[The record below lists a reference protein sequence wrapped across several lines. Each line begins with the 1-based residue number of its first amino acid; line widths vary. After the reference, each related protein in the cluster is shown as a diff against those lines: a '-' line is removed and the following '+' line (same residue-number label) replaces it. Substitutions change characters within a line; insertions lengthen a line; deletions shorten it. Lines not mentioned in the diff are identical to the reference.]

1 MNLRKFENRKTKKNN
16 IPLILFWCIAFYC
29 LLGCKQNNTEHKIVI
44 ENGKITLGFEEN
56 TGAFVVFR
64 NSDNSHDFLD
74 PRILPES
81 LWEVDLLSPS
91 GIKTIDMTTP
101 SDFHFLKRD
110 PYSLV
115 LTWDNFKEIENN
127 DFKVTVLVT
136 LQNNKPLSSWKI
148 SVEGT
153 AGENLSRV
161 VFPII
166 TGIKD
171 LGDEYLAAPKWMG
184 EKLKNP
190 RSHLLKLPGEEK
202 KYELKY
208 PGRMSLQ
215 CIALYNDSEKFG
227 LYTACNDSLA
237 YVKNFSYELDTLNSL
252 TYKMVNYPSIDSL
265 ANNYAPPYE
274 AIIGSFKGDW
284 ISAAEQYRE
293 WGSKQRWSLESRFKK
308 GLTSSSIEKTA
319 LWIWNRGR
327 SDNVLVPAK
336 DLKQKLGL
344 PVNVFWHWWH
354 GCSYDDGFPEYFPP
368 REGKESFITAMT
380 SAQDEGIGA
389 IVYMNQMQWGTNTE
403 SWGKENAS
411 RYAVKDINGNLN
423 THVYNVFTGKSL
435 TTMCMGTQF
444 WKDKYSSL
452 CDIAVNTYQTNGVY
466 MDQACFSFLCYDKTH
481 GHSIGGG
488 NYWLK
493 NFAKLTQQI
502 RSKFSQK
509 NDPFLAGEGVSEA
522 WLPYLDA
529 FLTLQV
535 SMERYAGDNGWEPIP
550 FFQAVYHQYAITYG
564 NYSSLI
570 VPPYDELWP
579 KEYAPSDQLELLDES
594 YNKQFL
600 MEQARSFVWGL
611 QPTISNYQN
620 FLSSERKEEIDFL
633 LNLAKVRYRGLKYL
647 LHGKFLR
654 SPDMEFPEQELK
666 MSRLSIYAGKTGESV
681 TTFQKIYPLIYSGT
695 WKSDDNQVGIALAS
709 ISDDPFHVDFS
720 INSDD
725 YELPPSG
732 RLNII
737 DAEGKKFMTAYSN
750 GKIQVDFTLQAKQ
763 LCIIEIVPNL

>member
-1 MNLRKFENRKTKKNN
+1 MKIRKSK
-16 IPLILFWCIAFYC
+16 PYILASFYIAFFC
-29 LLGCKQNNTEHKIVI
+29 FLGCNDSDISQNVNLS
-44 ENGKITLGFEEN
+44 NGKVELRFDKD
-56 TGAFVVFR
+56 TGALLVFR
-64 NSDNSHDFLD
+64 ESDKSYDFIDSLIPPKSIWEIDFL
-74 PRILPES
+74 L
-81 LWEVDLLSPS
+81 PS
-91 GIKTIDMTTP
+91 GIKTIDMNDATG
-101 SDFHFLKRD
+101 FHSSKRD
-110 PYSLV
+110 SFSLV
-115 LTWDNFKEIENN
+115 LIWDNFKNMVN
-127 DFKVTVLVT
+127 KDFKVTAIVT
-136 LQNNKPLSSWKI
+136 LQNNDPLSAWKI

-153 AGENLSRV
+153 EGESISRV

-166 TGIKD
+166 SGIKD
-171 LGDEYLAAPKWMG
+171 MGDEYLAAPKWMG

-190 RSHLLKLPGEEK
+190 RSHLSKIPHEEK

-215 CIALYNDSEKFG
+215 CIALYNDAKKFG

-237 YVKNFSYELDTLNSL
+237 YIKDFSYTLDTLNSL
-252 TYKMVNYPSIDSL
+252 TYKMVNYPSIDST
-265 ANNYAPPYE
+265 ATSYSPSYE
-274 AIIGSFKGDW
+274 AIIGPFKGDW

-293 WGSKQRWSLESRFKK
+293 WGSKQRWSSESRFKK
-308 GLTSSSIEKTA
+308 GLTPSSLEKTA
-319 LWIWNRGR
+319 LWEWNRGK
-327 SDNVLVPAK
+327 SNNVLVPAK
-336 DLKQKLGL
+336 ALKQKLGL

-368 REGKESFITAMT
+368 REGKESFIAAMT

-403 SWGKENAS
+403 SWEKENAS
-411 RYAVKDINGNLN
+411 LYAVKDINGNMN
-423 THVYNVFTGKSL
+423 THTYNVFTGKSL

-444 WKDKYSSL
+444 WKDKYTTL
-452 CDIAVNTYQTNGVY
+452 CDSAVNTYQTNGVY
-466 MDQACFSFLCYDKTH
+466 MDQACSSTLCYDKTH
-481 GHSIGGG
+481 GHDIGGG

-493 NFAKLTQQI
+493 NFGTLTQQI
-502 RSKFSQK
+502 RSKFSEK
-509 NDPFLAGEGVSEA
+509 NTPFLAGEGVSEA

-535 SMERYAGDNGWEPIP
+535 SMERYAGDNGFEPIP
-550 FFQAVYHQYAITYG
+550 FFQAVYHQYAITFG

-600 MEQARSFVWGL
+600 MEQARSFVWGF
-611 QPTISNYQN
+611 QPTISNYQS
-620 FLSSERKEEIDFL
+620 FLSTERKEEIDFL

-654 SPDMEFPEQELK
+654 SPDIEFPEQELK
-666 MSRLSIYAGKTGESV
+666 MSRLSIYAGKKGESV
-681 TTFQKIYPLIYSGT
+681 TTFQKSYPLIYSGT

-709 ISDDPFHVDFS
+709 ISNHPFHVDFS

-732 RLNII
+732 RVNII
-737 DAEGKKFMTAYSN
+737 DAEGEKFMTTYSN
-750 GKIQVDFTLQAKQ
+750 GQIQIDFTLQAKQ
-763 LCIIEIVPNL
+763 LCILEIVPDI